1 MTMNSTLSKI
11 IVFTAGAAVGS
22 VVTWKI
28 VKTKYEQLAR
38 EEIESV
44 KEIYS
49 TKMSDHGSV
58 AEKETCEDSEDEE
71 DEEDEDLSYDDESKP
86 FPDRSEREAYSR
98 LVKDSGYKPNQ
109 TDTNQN
115 SEEDDDMDKPYVI
128 SPEEFGENGYETVSL
143 TYYEGDGVLTDDV
156 DEPFDE
162 DEIEEYVVPDF
173 VEHFG
178 EYEDDSVFVRND
190 FMKTDFEILKDQR
203 SYSEI

>member
-1 MTMNSTLSKI
+1 MTMNNTLSKI
-11 IVFTAGAAVGS
+11 IVFTAGAAIGS
-22 VVTWKI
+22 LVTWKI
-28 VKTKYEQLAR
+28 VKTKYEQLAQ

-49 TKMSDHGSV
+49 TRMCKHGS
-58 AEKETCEDSEDEE
+58 ATDEDACEDSEDEE
-71 DEEDEDLSYDDESKP
+71 ETEEDLSYDDETKP

-128 SPEEFGENGYETVSL
+128 SPEEFDEIDEYETVSL
-143 TYYEGDGVLTDDV
+143 TYYEGDGVLVDDV
-156 DEPFDE
+156 NEPFDE

-173 VEHFG
+173 AEHFG

>member
-49 TKMSDHGSV
+49 TKMCDHGSV
-58 AEKETCEDSEDEE
+58 AEKETCEESEDAEE
-71 DEEDEDLSYDDESKP
+71 EDLSYDDETKP
-86 FPDRSEREAYSR
+86 FPSRSEREAYNR

-109 TDTNQN
+109 TDTNKD
-115 SEEDDDMDKPYVI
+115 EEDDDMDKPYVI

-156 DEPFDE
+156 DKPFDE

>member
-1 MTMNSTLSKI
+1 MTTNNLLSKI
-11 IVFTAGAAVGS
+11 IVFTAGATIGS
-22 VVTWKI
+22 LVTWKL

-49 TKMSDHGSV
+49 TKVCECDNET
-58 AEKETCEDSEDEE
+58 EKDSCEDSKDVEE
-71 DEEDEDLSYDDESKP
+71 EDLSYDDETKP
-86 FPDRSEREAYSR
+86 FPDRSEREAYNR

-128 SPEEFGENGYETVSL
+128 PPEEFGENDYETVSL
-143 TYYEGDGVLTDDV
+143 TYYEGDGVLVDDTN
-156 DEPFDE
+156 EPFEE

-173 VEHFG
+173 AEHFG

-203 SYSEI
+203 SYSEL